1 MPKRERDGAG
11 FAAAFG
17 APDPQLDPA
26 YAFDCEMVTAEFP
39 GRASAGFQC
48 VVSVGVV
55 DERLEKI
62 LEARIKVPA
71 GCRVTDDSFA
81 RANSGLHPDWNKG
94 IDRRAA
100 TSLLTRFAATGVF
113 VGWQLDNDLRC
124 LGFERAAD
132 QAKDKGGWD
141 PDTRTDSST
150 PGQRE
155 RLSLAHGSR
164 LQHCTQD
171 TVTIFELT
179 DYFRTTRGRK
189 CQLVEAYQFIFGKV
203 LDAHNAAADAQ
214 MTMELYNW
222 WIKQGRPERGA
233 IGGGTIQPARNCCI
247 DVKWYKVRH
256 TVPPRANRRHSTRLS
271 TISGHWAMIVPTV
284 ASETYVLTET
294 CASRVEGGG
303 PSFLAAKR
311 KNGVPLELCPS
322 DNCAQRDGSRVRQ
335 VRSWHSA
342 VHAALPFRS

>member
-1 MPKRERDGAG
+1 M
-11 FAAAFG
+11 
-17 APDPQLDPA
+17 
-26 YAFDCEMVTAEFP
+26 
-39 GRASAGFQC
+39 
-48 VVSVGVV
+48 VSVGVV

-62 LEARIKVPA
+62 LEARIKAPA
-71 GCRVTDDSFA
+71 GCRITDDSFA

-113 VGWQLDNDLRC
+113 VGWQLDSDLRC

-132 QAKDKGGWD
+132 QAKDQGGWD
-141 PDTRTDSST
+141 PETRTDSST

-155 RLSLAHGSR
+155 GLSLAHGSR
-164 LQHCTQD
+164 LQHSTHD

-256 TVPPRANRRHSTRLS
+256 PLPPRANRRHTTSVAS
-271 TISGHWAMIVPTV
+271 ISGIIVDDIRPLDHLPTV
-284 ASETYVLTET
+284 ASETDVLTET
-294 CASRVEGGG
+294 CALRVEGGG

-311 KNGVPLELCPS
+311 KNGVPLELCPP

-335 VRSWHSA
+335 VRSWYCA